1 MSTQIKINREVLY
14 VELNQ
19 ILECIENGEISLAK
33 EQLIKKIQEIL

>member
-33 EQLIKKIQEIL
+33 EQLVKKIQEIL

>member
-19 ILECIENGEISLAK
+19 ILECIENDEISLAK